1 MPNSQSKL
9 LKKFP
14 NFHSFFISMTD
25 PRRTDKGK
33 FYYPLQEILFLTI
46 ASVISGADN
55 WTAISRFGKAKLE
68 WLRNYYPYENGI
80 PSHDVLGDLFAR
92 IDHSQF
98 ASCFTE
104 WVNSM
109 SVHTNGEVIAID
121 GKTICNS
128 GNKTSGKSAIHV
140 VSAYAATNKLCLGQ
154 QVTEQK
160 SNEITAIPE
169 LLKILD
175 IKDCIVTIDAM
186 GCQKKIAQSIIDQ
199 DADYILMVKGNQKE
213 LKTQVEKMFNIGK
226 VSDSYTQIDSGHG
239 RIETRKCDIICDLTF
254 MDDKEDWPAL
264 TKVIRVQSERH
275 DKQNNKTAQHTR
287 FYIGSGLHGAKQ
299 INDSVREHWS
309 VENNLHWSLDV
320 IFKED
325 ASLKKKGN
333 SAENYN
339 IILKMALALIEK
351 EKSTKASKPIKRLNA
366 AWDDKYRDKLLKC

>member
-9 LKKFP
+9 PKKHP
-14 NFHSFFISMTD
+14 TFHSFFISMTD

-55 WTAISRFGKAKLE
+55 WTAISRFGKAKLD
-68 WLRNYYPYENGI
+68 WLRTYYPYENGV

-92 IDHSQF
+92 IDHQQF
-98 ASCFTE
+98 ASCFTD
-104 WVNSM
+104 WINSI
-109 SVHTNGEVIAID
+109 SVYTNGEVVAID

-128 GNKTSGKSAIHV
+128 DDKTSGKSAIHV

-154 QVTEQK
+154 QVTDQK

-175 IKDCIVTIDAM
+175 IKGYIVTIDAM
-186 GCQKKIAQSIIDQ
+186 GCQKKIAQNIIDQ
-199 DADYILMVKGNQKE
+199 DADYILMVKDNQKE
-213 LKTQVEKMFNIGK
+213 LKSQVEKMFTIGK
-226 VSDSYTQIDSGHG
+226 ISDSYTQVDSGHG
-239 RIETRKCDIICDLTF
+239 RVETRKCDIVRNLTF

-264 TKVIRVQSERH
+264 TKVIRVQSERY

-366 AWDDKYRDKLLKC
+366 AWDDNYRDKLLKF